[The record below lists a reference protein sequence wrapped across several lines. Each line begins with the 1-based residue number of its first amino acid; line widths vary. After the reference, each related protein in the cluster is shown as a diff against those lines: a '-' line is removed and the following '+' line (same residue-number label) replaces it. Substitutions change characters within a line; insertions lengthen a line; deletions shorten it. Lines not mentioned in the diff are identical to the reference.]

1 MYLIPRSLFYLF
13 LLISISSCSK
23 PQDIQVAE
31 KPLFVKF
38 EEASIRPVSL
48 SFETAGEIKA
58 DEEILVAA
66 ERQGQVE
73 KIFVK
78 EGAWVKTGTPL
89 VSIKG
94 NDVVSDLKK
103 AEADYAS
110 YKKLYEEGA
119 ISQLEYIQYEAN
131 LSKTKSQMSNLN
143 ITAIT
148 SGIIGE
154 IYIDLGDYVIPGNKI
169 LDLVK
174 LYPLR
179 LSYSIPERLL
189 SKVAIGQTVNF
200 TTDSAP
206 GEVFSAKVDFISP
219 KVDPM
224 SRTILVRALVDT
236 SNEKL
241 KANQFVTIKQVIKDI
256 PNALMVREEAVYL
269 DQGAEYLYLADIS
282 EELGAQGSGLSED
295 SEEVAEPRT
304 QNPEPPQY
312 IARRV
317 EIKTGLREPGWVQ
330 ILDGIEAGD
339 NVIYAGLTMI
349 YPGAKLV
356 RVMEKGEEKSSS

>member
-1 MYLIPRSLFYLF
+1 MNFGFRSF
-13 LLISISSCSK
+13 LLIISLFFISSCSK
-23 PQDIQVAE
+23 PQETQVAE

-38 EEASIRPVSL
+38 EEAAIKPVSQ

-66 ERQGQVE
+66 ERQGQLE

-78 EGAWVKTGTPL
+78 EGAWVAAGTPL
-89 VSIKG
+89 VRIKG
-94 NDVVSDLKK
+94 DDIVSDLKK
-103 AEADYAS
+103 AEADYES

-119 ISQLEYIQYEAN
+119 ISQLDFLQYETN
-131 LSKTKSQMSNLN
+131 LERIKSQMSNLN

-148 SGIIGE
+148 SGVIGE
-154 IYIDLGDYVIPGNKI
+154 IYVDLGDYLNVGTKI

-189 SKVAIGQTVNF
+189 PKVALGQTVNF

-206 GEVFSAKVDFISP
+206 GEIFTAKVDFISP

-224 SRTILVRALVDT
+224 SRTILVRATVD
-236 SNEKL
+236 SSVKKL
-241 KANQFVTIKQVIKDI
+241 KANQFVTIQQVIKDI

-269 DQGAEYLYLADIS
+269 DQGAEYLYLAMS
-282 EELGAQGSGLSED
+282 SREERGDLPADEIASSSSTPRNDGY
-295 SEEVAEPRT
+295 VAK
-304 QNPEPPQY
+304 
-312 IARRV
+312 RV
-317 EIKTGLREPGWVQ
+317 KIKTGLREPGWVQ
-330 ILDGIEAGD
+330 ILEGIEPGD
-339 NVIYAGLTMI
+339 NVIYAGLTTI
-349 YPGAKLV
+349 YPGAKLT
-356 RVMEKGEEKSSS
+356 RVVEK